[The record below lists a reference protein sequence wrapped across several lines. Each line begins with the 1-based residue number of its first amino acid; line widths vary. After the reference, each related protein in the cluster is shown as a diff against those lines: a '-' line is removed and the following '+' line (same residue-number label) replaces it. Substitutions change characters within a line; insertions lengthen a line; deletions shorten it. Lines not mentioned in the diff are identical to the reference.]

1 MIHIQ
6 TCTGIV
12 VWLTYISQGY
22 PSKFLSHIFKTTH
35 SPPPISLSR
44 CVGYL
49 KKHLLRVHTKGQKCL
64 SNQHRVAHILIVKYT
79 ETVDVND
86 YQIRAK
92 GTNHI
97 SKIDKMATI
106 VHTKAC

>member
-22 PSKFLSHIFKTTH
+22 PSKFLRLIFKITH

-49 KKHLLRVHTKGQKCL
+49 KKT
-64 SNQHRVAHILIVKYT
+64 YP
-79 ETVDVND
+79 
-86 YQIRAK
+86 
-92 GTNHI
+92 
-97 SKIDKMATI
+97 
-106 VHTKAC
+106 